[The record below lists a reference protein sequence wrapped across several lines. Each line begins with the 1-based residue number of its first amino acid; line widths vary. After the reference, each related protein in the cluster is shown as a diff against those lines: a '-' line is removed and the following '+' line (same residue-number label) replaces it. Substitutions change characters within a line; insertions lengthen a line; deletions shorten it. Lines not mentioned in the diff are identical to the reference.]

1 MGWNARCFKV
11 FLQRVTVTCFVNIS
25 VKAIGLHLMI
35 GNSVQKKE
43 TKMFSLLQNSGD
55 SNKILYTVSRIS
67 RAVQSA
73 SLSRP
78 LNREIGWTL
87 IRPYIRRPRVDDQ
100 QPSSD
105 YVTCRPKP
113 NRAAAPAACRCLVCE
128 QFAGKSITSVM
139 LRLALRRSCGFE

>member
-55 SNKILYTVSRIS
+55 SIKILYTVSRINF
-67 RAVQSA
+67 
-73 SLSRP
+73 P
-78 LNREIGWTL
+78 E
-87 IRPYIRRPRVDDQ
+87 
-100 QPSSD
+100 
-105 YVTCRPKP
+105 
-113 NRAAAPAACRCLVCE
+113 
-128 QFAGKSITSVM
+128 
-139 LRLALRRSCGFE
+139 